1 MGKTSLLVQFDTGK
15 FQTGTFS
22 ATVGI
27 GFTVSTSQPST
38 SGMVSTRLVPAEM
51 VTSLEVS
58 GSSNS
63 NSSLKTIALI
73 AFD

>member
-27 GFTVSTSQPST
+27 GFTVSTSQTST
-38 SGMVSTRLVPAEM
+38 SGKVRTRPVPAEM

-58 GSSNS
+58 GS
-63 NSSLKTIALI
+63 
-73 AFD
+73 